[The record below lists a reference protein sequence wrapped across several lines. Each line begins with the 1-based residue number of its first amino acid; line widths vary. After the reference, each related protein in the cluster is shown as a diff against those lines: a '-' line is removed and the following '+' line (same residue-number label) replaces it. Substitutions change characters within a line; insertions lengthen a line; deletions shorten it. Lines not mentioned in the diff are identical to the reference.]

1 MRFDKSQ
8 SMARAPETTHESDA
22 LVTEAPILE
31 DEQMD
36 GAEDSDDDEQGL
48 PSVQTSEKPHEYGKI
63 QAIPRSSKSTRRRR
77 RLPQAPDPTV
87 AERAT
92 MVDQIMQESF
102 VPRYAKK
109 STKMIRGR
117 PTTTTT
123 DAATSNMDAHNLQAA
138 GSSNTKGENA
148 EDLVDNDEAV
158 AEAFKAE
165 FLRGLRERNSRKRE
179 RQILNATSTRAAPPK
194 EGITPKLGG
203 SRAQRGKMRAARD
216 EAAAAKTGPA
226 IGGGPGVGAGGGS

>member
-1 MRFDKSQ
+1 
-8 SMARAPETTHESDA
+8 MARAPETTLESAA
-22 LVTEAPILE
+22 LAAEAPILE
-31 DEQMD
+31 DEPMD
-36 GAEDSDDDEQGL
+36 GVDDSEVDEQGL
-48 PSVQTSEKPHEYGKI
+48 SSIQTSGKPHEYGKI

-117 PTTTTT
+117 ATTT
-123 DAATSNMDAHNLQAA
+123 DAATSNTDAHKLQAA
-138 GSSNTKGENA
+138 GSGDTQGENA
-148 EDLVDNDEAV
+148 EVLVDNDEAV

-203 SRAQRGKMRAARD
+203 SRAQRGKMRAARE
-216 EAAAAKTGPA
+216 EAAAAKTGPTA
-226 IGGGPGVGAGGGS
+226 GGGPGVGAGGGS